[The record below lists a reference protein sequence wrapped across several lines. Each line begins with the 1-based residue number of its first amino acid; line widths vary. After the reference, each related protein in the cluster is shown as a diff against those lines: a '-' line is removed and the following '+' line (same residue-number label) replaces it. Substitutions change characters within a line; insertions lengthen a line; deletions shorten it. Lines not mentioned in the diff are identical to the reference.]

1 MVVVY
6 KCKSCGYILF
16 VFERV
21 GQSSYG
27 LPTPSELADMLGY
40 HCPRCG
46 RRLGSPSLDDVT
58 VLERPRPLQ
67 EAARRSKLVSVK
79 LPPELV
85 EALDTAARTLG
96 ASRSAVIR
104 LAVTRMLTAS
114 RG

>member
-6 KCKSCGYILF
+6 RCKSCGYILF

-46 RRLGSPSLDDVT
+46 RRLQLPSLEDVHA
-58 VLERPRPLQ
+58 VAGR
-67 EAARRSKLVSVK
+67 A
-79 LPPELV
+79 LV
-85 EALDTAARTLG
+85 EARIKLLRDLLAEQRRPRLLHVVKPTREV
-96 ASRSAVIR
+96 AVH
-104 LAVTRMLTAS
+104 
-114 RG
+114 G